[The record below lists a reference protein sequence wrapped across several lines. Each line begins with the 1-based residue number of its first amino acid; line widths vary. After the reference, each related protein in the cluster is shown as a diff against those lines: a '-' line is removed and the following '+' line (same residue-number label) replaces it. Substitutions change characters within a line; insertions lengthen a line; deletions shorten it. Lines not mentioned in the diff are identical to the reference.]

1 MNEDILSRIA
11 RLSGLSLSEEEKVIL
26 ASDMARIVPYME
38 RITALEACSESSGD
52 AESSCESKTSVPEA
66 HPLREDVAVA
76 SGRTSSILQQAPMRE
91 NDMFVVPQAVE

>member
-26 ASDMARIVPYME
+26 ASDMAQIVPYME
-38 RITALEACSESSGD
+38 RITSLDACPASSCED
-52 AESSCESKTSVPEA
+52 ESSCESRTSMPEA